1 MKIGLYIVL
10 GFSCFL
16 LQACI
21 SHNDKEISRMVQ
33 EWQGRTI
40 VFPDDCVFTKNLTD
54 TVDYRVSESSYKILV
69 YVDSIGC
76 VSCKLR
82 LPIWKE
88 FIKKIDSI
96 SDQKIPV
103 IFFFHPK
110 DYKEVRYML
119 KRYDFDLPICID
131 RDNKFYNLNLFPT
144 NIMFQTFLLDSNNN
158 VCIIGNPIHNLNV
171 KDLYLKQI
179 EDCVQDISTLNT
191 MLRVENHEYNMG
203 IVDKHSNKEI
213 TISLHNIGRYPF
225 HIRGITTSCDCIEAC
240 YDWKTIP
247 TNEKKLIKVT
257 YKAEQTGYFYRT
269 ISIYGNIPEESV
281 TLNFAG
287 MVK

>member
-144 NIMFQTFLLDSNNN
+144 NIMFQTF
-158 VCIIGNPIHNLNV
+158 
-171 KDLYLKQI
+171 
-179 EDCVQDISTLNT
+179 
-191 MLRVENHEYNMG
+191 
-203 IVDKHSNKEI
+203 
-213 TISLHNIGRYPF
+213 F
-225 HIRGITTSCDCIEAC
+225 IR
-240 YDWKTIP
+240 
-247 TNEKKLIKVT
+247 
-257 YKAEQTGYFYRT
+257 
-269 ISIYGNIPEESV
+269 
-281 TLNFAG
+281 
-287 MVK
+287 